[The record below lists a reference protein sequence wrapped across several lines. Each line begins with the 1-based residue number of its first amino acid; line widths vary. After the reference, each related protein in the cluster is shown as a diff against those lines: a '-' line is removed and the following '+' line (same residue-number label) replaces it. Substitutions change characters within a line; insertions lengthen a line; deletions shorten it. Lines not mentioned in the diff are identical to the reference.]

1 MDFPQCTEERND
13 IKITINDKD
22 AKNQRSQV
30 ILDNPK
36 RIKLKIIQIEDCVI
50 PKGTKGGRCDQLVV
64 VPDGRLIFIELKGKD
79 VEKAIKQLG
88 DSMDYVKQK
97 CSNVSNSQI
106 ECIIVCTRCPLT
118 STEMQNYKVKLKKQH
133 RAKLSIQSGKY
144 IYKI

>member
-1 MDFPQCTEERND
+1 MEFPRCTEERND
-13 IKITINDKD
+13 IKIAIIDKD

-30 ILDNPK
+30 ILDNSK
-36 RIKLKIIQIEDCVI
+36 SVKIKIIQIEDCVI
-50 PKGTKGGRCDQLVV
+50 PKGTKGGRCDKLVV

-79 VEKAIKQLG
+79 VEKAISQLI

-97 CSNVSNSQI
+97 CSTVNTAKI

-118 STEMQNYKVKLKKQH
+118 STDVQKYKVKLKKQY
-133 RAKLSIQSGKY
+133 RAKLLIQSGKY